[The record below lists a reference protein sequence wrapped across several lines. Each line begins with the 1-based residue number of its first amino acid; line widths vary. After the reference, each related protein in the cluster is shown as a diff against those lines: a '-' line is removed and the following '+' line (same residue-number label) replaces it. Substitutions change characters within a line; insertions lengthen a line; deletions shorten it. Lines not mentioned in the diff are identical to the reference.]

1 MLASCRRAGFRLRGR
16 RRLAAAHIRQHP
28 AALSPF
34 GPSTYPCAMS
44 KETSQET
51 EPLDFEAALGELE
64 ALVQRMET
72 GSLTLEESLQ
82 AFERGVKLTRQCQTA
97 LERAEL
103 RVKALLEDGSEAPVP
118 EAGSGDDGG

>member
-1 MLASCRRAGFRLRGR
+1 
-16 RRLAAAHIRQHP
+16 
-28 AALSPF
+28 
-34 GPSTYPCAMS
+34 MS
-44 KETSQET
+44 KEISQDT

-118 EAGSGDDGG
+118 EAGSGDDDG

>member
-1 MLASCRRAGFRLRGR
+1 
-16 RRLAAAHIRQHP
+16 
-28 AALSPF
+28 
-34 GPSTYPCAMS
+34 MS
-44 KETSQET
+44 KETSKES

-82 AFERGVKLTRQCQTA
+82 AFERGVKLTRQCETA

-118 EAGSGDDGG
+118 EAGSGDDDG

>member
-1 MLASCRRAGFRLRGR
+1 
-16 RRLAAAHIRQHP
+16 
-28 AALSPF
+28 
-34 GPSTYPCAMS
+34 MS
-44 KETSQET
+44 RETSKKT

-82 AFERGVKLTRQCQTA
+82 AFERGVKLTRRCQTA

-118 EAGSGDDGG
+118 EAGSGNDDG

>member
-1 MLASCRRAGFRLRGR
+1 
-16 RRLAAAHIRQHP
+16 
-28 AALSPF
+28 
-34 GPSTYPCAMS
+34 MS
-44 KETSQET
+44 KATSKQT
-51 EPLDFEAALGELE
+51 EALDFEAALGELE

-82 AFERGVKLTRQCQTA
+82 AFERGVKLTRRCQTA

-118 EAGSGDDGG
+118 EAGSGNDDG